1 MSERIERF
9 FRVPYKRL
17 NAVKQD
23 LYVKKFG
30 FIYQF
35 TKEELLVLV
44 DQADSAASKAKSDFE
59 LEIANSDV
67 VQELK
72 SDFIRAYLK
81 YYQESREV
89 RDLIETRGK
98 SLTDFLALNLSF

>member
-1 MSERIERF
+1 MDERIERF

-17 NAVKQD
+17 NAVNQY

-35 TKEELLVLV
+35 TKKELLVLV

-59 LEIANSDV
+59 IEIANSDV
-67 VQELK
+67 AQEFK
-72 SDFIRAYLK
+72 SDFIKAYLK
-81 YYQESREV
+81 YYRESREV
-89 RDLIETRGK
+89 RDLVESRGK
-98 SLTDFLALNLSF
+98 APADFLALNLSF